1 MTADRRRS
9 PLGGFAAAFARLDTG
24 SGGQLD
30 TAGGGRLRIA
40 ERPHLRQLDL
50 RAEPTARAAAEA
62 AVGMALPATPNR
74 INRSEDRTALWLG
87 PDEWLIVGGDGDIP
101 DVPEAAGWG
110 LVDVSAQ
117 RAAIVL
123 SGPAVE
129 LLAHGCALD
138 LDRMGPDWCAQT
150 MLARAGV
157 ILWGSAADEICV
169 LVRASFAAYLA
180 AWLLDAA
187 TELIG

>member
-1 MTADRRRS
+1 VTADRRRS
-9 PLGGFAAAFARLDTG
+9 PLGGFATAFARLDTG
-24 SGGQLD
+24 SGG
-30 TAGGGRLRIA
+30 RLRIA
-40 ERPHLRQLDL
+40 ERPYPRQLDV

-62 AVGMALPATPNR
+62 AVGMALPSTPNR
-74 INRSEDRTALWLG
+74 INRSGDRTALWLG
-87 PDEWLIVGGDGDIP
+87 PDEWLVVGGGG
-101 DVPEAAGWG
+101 DVPAVPESAGWG

-117 RAAIVL
+117 RTAVVL
-123 SGPAVE
+123 SGTAVE
-129 LLAHGCALD
+129 LLAYGCALD

-150 MLARAGV
+150 TLARAGV
-157 ILWGSAADEICV
+157 ILWDSATDEICV

>member
-1 MTADRRRS
+1 MTANRRRS

-24 SGGQLD
+24 SGG
-30 TAGGGRLRIA
+30 RLRIA
-40 ERPHLRQLDL
+40 ERPYLRQLDV

-74 INRSEDRTALWLG
+74 INRAGVRTALWLG
-87 PDEWLIVGGDGDIP
+87 PDEWLVVGGDRDLP
-101 DVPEAAGWG
+101 AVPESAGWG

-117 RAAIVL
+117 RTAIVL
-123 SGPAVE
+123 SGPAVD

-138 LDRMGPDWCAQT
+138 LERMGPDWCAQT

-157 ILWGSAADEICV
+157 ILWDSAADEICV

-180 AWLLDAA
+180 GWLLDAA